1 MKKHKEL
8 LLPKNCK
15 GTVIKVPRFTRQM
28 VRDNSHCVFVFG
40 DNTERKGFGGQ
51 AVIRGL
57 PNTFGIVTKILP
69 NITEESYMSDDNP
82 EHLEFTKKDLED
94 LNKLYIDTQVNLV
107 FPADGIGTGLAMLPI
122 KAPKTFKFLIEHLNK
137 YFNTMY
143 SF

>member
-15 GTVIKVPRFTRQM
+15 GTVIKVPRFTRQT

-82 EHLEFTKKDLED
+82 EHLNL
-94 LNKLYIDTQVNLV
+94 LNL
-107 FPADGIGTGLAMLPI
+107 F
-122 KAPKTFKFLIEHLNK
+122 
-137 YFNTMY
+137 
-143 SF
+143 